1 MMTSFEEFVGALFKD
16 IQPLSN
22 FDIIHI
28 CKKLEIS
35 DFKGCFMRDEI
46 KSFCGNDEC
55 FILNTDV
62 SSSSGTHWVAVN
74 IADSSGTLVLA
85 VLSITSTRLVL
96 SRSKKLNDI
105 VRNLDFTIH
114 LNFRNR
120 TKLYVDICVYIF
132 FTECVIVNKISI
144 QSWMS
149 YTINKIEYYHII

>member
-22 FDIIHI
+22 FDIIRI

-35 DFKGCFMRDEI
+35 NFKGCFMRDEI

-74 IADSSGTLVLA
+74 INGGTTYYFDSFGLEPTEEIKRYCKEPRFYNSFEFQKPNEVICGHLCLYFLYRMRYCKQDFYSVL
-85 VLSITSTRLVL
+85 
-96 SRSKKLNDI
+96 DE
-105 VRNLDFTIH
+105 
-114 LNFRNR
+114 
-120 TKLYVDICVYIF
+120 LYY
-132 FTECVIVNKISI
+132 K
-144 QSWMS
+144 
-149 YTINKIEYYHII
+149 